1 MNFKTNFKGLFSIE
15 KKFNV
20 NLLPSQLKLEDKIN
34 IFWSTLMRVVGWLLY
49 TLLIASMTEVKNNNI
64 IIYISC
70 ILIVVLLI
78 FDISS
83 IFLISDDMRKKNY
96 RYLFIKRG
104 EEYYRLDKFFYDI
117 SDKQV
122 LQYTVNEK
130 DMKTKKNNGDS
141 KNDKKEK
148 IVGKKIVTEK
158 IDSDKVNTFIQT
170 DSEATYS
177 SKYITGVPIF
187 QNIILIISI
196 ILTAYFHKHWLVII
210 CLIVYFLINGIF
222 TLLLSSNVNETLE
235 NNNIKQVKNEVKNHF
250 NEDENDNVGDKKDS
264 Y

>member
-34 IFWSTLMRVVGWLLY
+34 IFWATLMRVVGWLLY

-96 RYLFIKRG
+96 RYLFIKRD
-104 EEYYRLDKFFYDI
+104 EEYYRLDKYFYDI

-130 DMKTKKNNGDS
+130 DMKI
-141 KNDKKEK
+141 E
-148 IVGKKIVTEK
+148 KKIMA
-158 IDSDKVNTFIQT
+158 IQ
-170 DSEATYS
+170 
-177 SKYITGVPIF
+177 K
-187 QNIILIISI
+187 LMR
-196 ILTAYFHKHWLVII
+196 
-210 CLIVYFLINGIF
+210 
-222 TLLLSSNVNETLE
+222 
-235 NNNIKQVKNEVKNHF
+235 
-250 NEDENDNVGDKKDS
+250 KKK
-264 Y
+264 

>member
-34 IFWSTLMRVVGWLLY
+34 IFWATLMRVVGWLLY

-96 RYLFIKRG
+96 RYLFIKRD
-104 EEYYRLDKFFYDI
+104 EEYYRLDKYFYDI

-130 DMKTKKNNGDS
+130 DMKIEKK
-141 KNDKKEK
+141 
-148 IVGKKIVTEK
+148 
-158 IDSDKVNTFIQT
+158 
-170 DSEATYS
+170 
-177 SKYITGVPIF
+177 
-187 QNIILIISI
+187 
-196 ILTAYFHKHWLVII
+196 
-210 CLIVYFLINGIF
+210 
-222 TLLLSSNVNETLE
+222 
-235 NNNIKQVKNEVKNHF
+235 
-250 NEDENDNVGDKKDS
+250 
-264 Y
+264 